1 MKIDGKKTAQEIIKK
16 LKERSAPKAVFAAVL
31 VGGDS
36 ASISFLKKKEET
48 AKELGVDFRIYKFDE
63 KIKNDDLRD
72 KIGKLASS
80 KSIGGIII
88 QLPLPEHLNKH
99 YVLNAVP
106 REKDVDVLGE
116 RALGAFYADRNP
128 ILPPAVGV
136 VEEIIKCLPAE
147 ALAKEGGLKT
157 KKVAVIGRGLLVGK
171 PASLWL
177 QDRVAELSVF
187 SSQTENMKDKLKDF
201 DVIVSGVGKAGL
213 FSAKDVKENALVID
227 FGYDFNPSAGGG
239 KISGDFDQ
247 VLNSEFLIRNSIS
260 YTPTPGGTGPVLV
273 AKLFENFYELNK
285 EAKKKITFFPKFLF
299 PKD

>member
-1 MKIDGKKTAQEIIKK
+1 MKIDGKKIAQEIIKK
-16 LKERSAPKAVFAAVL
+16 LKERPAPKTIFAAVL
-31 VGGDS
+31 VGDDP
-36 ASISFLKKKEET
+36 ASISFLKKKEEV
-48 AKELGVDFRIYKFDE
+48 AKELDVDFRIYKFE
-63 KIKNDDLRD
+63 KEIKNDDLRN

-80 KSIGGIII
+80 KSIGGMII
-88 QLPLPEHLNKH
+88 QLPLPDHLNKH

-177 QDRVAELSVF
+177 QGKAAELSVF

-213 FSAKDVKENALVID
+213 FSAEDVKDGALIID
-227 FGYDFNPSAGGG
+227 FGYDFKDE
-239 KISGDFDQ
+239 KIFGDFDS
-247 VLNSEFLIRNSIS
+247 NSPVANGQSLIS
-260 YTPTPGGTGPVLV
+260 YTPTPGGTGPILV

-285 EAKKKITFFPKFLF
+285 EAKKKITFFPRFLF
-299 PKD
+299 PKG